1 MFDIKDLNFNDLDER
16 LQHLDKQQVLE
27 LIKRYYRNE
36 KINNLLKEY
45 KIKTTNSNL
54 IRILPGVWS

>member
-36 KINNLLKEY
+36 KINDLLKEY

-54 IRILPGVWS
+54 ITCTVSGS